1 MIYSIRWKILVGF
14 IVIVGVAIGTI
25 AIVATRTTTTEFDRY
40 ISQDKALK
48 YQQLASILSSY
59 YEQTGSWEGVQD
71 LIDKVGK
78 TYQSQIVLANEEGT
92 IIGNSA
98 QKLDEEISK
107 KELSLKIATLGSGED
122 PSGFLYLTDRKR
134 AEIENKFLSS
144 VNRSIIIATIVSLI
158 GAIALTVFY
167 SRKTLHPIQELTL
180 AAKKIRKGELDQ
192 EVEVKTRD
200 EVGKLASTFNEMA
213 KELKEQ
219 ERLRKNMVSDVAHE
233 LRSPLTRSHGYLE
246 AIKEGS
252 MEPDEKVIDSLYKN
266 SKMLKTL
273 VNDLQDLSLAEA
285 GQLKLDKKSILIKDV
300 VMGASESLSVKLDKL
315 NVELDIDDV
324 SDDLMVEVDP
334 GRIEQVLRNLLD
346 NALSHIDQGGTIKIG
361 TDRRD
366 DWVVMT
372 VSDNGSG
379 IPKEDL
385 PYIFNRFYRVDS
397 SRSRETGG
405 SGLGLTIAR
414 EIVQEHGGEI
424 TVDSEEG
431 GGTTFRFSL
440 PLS

>member
-14 IVIVGVAIGTI
+14 IVIVGLAIGTI

-48 YQQLASILSSY
+48 YQQLASVLSSY

-78 TYQSQIVLANEEGT
+78 TYKSQIVLANAKGT
-92 IIGNSA
+92 IIGNSS
-98 QKLDEEISK
+98 QELDEEISK
-107 KELSLKIATLGSGED
+107 NELSLKIATLGSGED

-144 VNRSIIIATIVSLI
+144 VNSSIIIATVVSLL
-158 GAIALTVFY
+158 GAVALTIFY
-167 SRKTLHPIQELTL
+167 SRKTLQPIQELTS
-180 AAKKIRKGELDQ
+180 AAEEIRRGELDQ

-213 KELKEQ
+213 EELKEQ

-233 LRSPLTRSHGYLE
+233 LRSPLTKSHGYLE

-252 MEPDEKVIDSLYKN
+252 MEPDEEVIDSLYRN
-266 SKMLKTL
+266 SEMLKAL

-285 GQLKLDKKSILIKDV
+285 GELKLDRNAILIKDV
-300 VMGASESLSVKLDKL
+300 VNGAIEPLKVRLDDL
-315 NVELDIDDV
+315 NVELDVEGV
-324 SDDLMVEVDP
+324 SENLMVEADP

-346 NALSHIDQGGTIKIG
+346 NALAHIDPGGRIEIRTS
-361 TDRRD
+361 RRD
-366 DWVVMT
+366 DRVTVI

-385 PYIFNRFYRVDS
+385 PYIFNRFYRVDR

-405 SGLGLTIAR
+405 SGLGLTIAK
-414 EIVQEHGGEI
+414 EIVEEHGGEI
-424 TVDSEEG
+424 SVDSKEEE
-431 GGTTFRFSL
+431 GTTFRFTL
-440 PLS
+440 PLA